1 MKRYHFIAIGG
12 AAMHNLALALYKQG
26 HLITGSDDE
35 IFEPSRG
42 RLKKAG
48 LLPESEGW
56 HPEKLDKDL
65 DGVILGMHAKEDNPE
80 LKKAQELGLKIYSYP
95 EFLYNHAKDKM
106 RLVIGGSHGKT
117 TTTAMVLHV
126 LNHQKIKSDYM
137 VGAQL
142 KGFETMVSL
151 SEDAEMMV
159 LEGDEYLTSPIDRR
173 PKFHL
178 YKPDAAVITGI
189 AWDHMNVFPTFDNY
203 LEQFREYIRLIEP
216 QGKLIYCNLDA
227 DVQQVVGE
235 VQRDDIEYIPYGLP
249 EYKQDE
255 NGVSV
260 LYQDKTFPMLV
271 FGKHN
276 LMNMQAARYLCES
289 VGVSTQAFYQ
299 AMQSFSGASGRLET
313 LRHSDTTTIFRD
325 FAHAPSKLKATINAV
340 KEKDPNRRL
349 IAVMELHT
357 FSSLNKDFLPHYKDS
372 MNEADTKVVF
382 YSPHTLQLKRLPELS
397 KLEVKEFFGS
407 DDLEVITEVKEL
419 QQFLS
424 RQDYRHTNLLLMSSG
439 NFGGL
444 DLEEVK

>member
-12 AAMHNLALALYKQG
+12 AAMHNLALALHNQG
-26 HLITGSDDE
+26 HTVTGSDDE

-48 LLPESEGW
+48 LLPETEGW
-56 HPEKLDKDL
+56 HPEKLTEDL

-80 LKKAQELGLKIYSYP
+80 LKRAQELGLKIFSYP
-95 EFLYNHAKDKM
+95 EFLYNHAKDKK
-106 RLVIGGSHGKT
+106 RIVIGGSHGKT

-126 LNHQKIKSDYM
+126 LNKQNIKTDYM

-142 KGFETMVSL
+142 KGFDTMVSL
-151 SEDAEMMV
+151 SDDAEMMV

-178 YKPDAAVITGI
+178 YKPDIAVITGI

-216 QGKLIYCNLDA
+216 QGKLIYCELDE
-227 DVQQVVGE
+227 DVQKVVGE
-235 VQRDDIEYIPYGLP
+235 VQRNGIEYIPYGLP
-249 EYKQDE
+249 DYAQDE
-255 NGVSV
+255 KGLSI
-260 LYQDKTFPMLV
+260 LYQDKRFPMMV

-276 LMNMQAARYLCES
+276 LMNMQAARHICES
-289 VGVSTQAFYQ
+289 VGVTTDEFYRS
-299 AMQSFSGASGRLET
+299 MESFSGASGRLET
-313 LRHSDTTTIFRD
+313 LHNAESTTIFRD

-372 MNEADTKVVF
+372 MKEADSKVVF
-382 YSPHTLQLKRLPELS
+382 YTPHTLQMKRLPELS
-397 KLEVKEFFGS
+397 KQEVKEFFGS
-407 DDLEVITEVKEL
+407 DDLEVITDSKEL
-419 QQFLS
+419 QQFLKN
-424 RQDYRHTNLLLMSSG
+424 QNYQNTNLLLMSSG
-439 NFGGL
+439 NFGGM